1 MCTIVAVGPF
11 EIYGKE
17 ITVMTLAVTQ
27 VKQRPLSDR
36 IQRLKQRLFASPY
49 EVDIERMRYYTRTW
63 KQMEKAPP
71 ALRAAHALRETLGNM
86 SIRINE
92 DELLV
97 GSKTF
102 KPVASVVGIER
113 SLVSAAIRKA
123 LLIREGKLSEERLKL
138 LSGMGGHS
146 PEFDREVINMPEEV
160 YRELKEEIL
169 PYWEGRDLR
178 SLKAEFWRKRG
189 VAPDATEVAHSVDL
203 QGHII
208 VGLRRVLNIGFNGI
222 YEWATKALSE
232 LKEDSK
238 DYETRKNFYEAVQV
252 AARAVCDFSNRYAA
266 LAEEMAQKVEGQRR
280 KELLEIAERC
290 RWVPANPPRSF
301 LEALQSVWMTQVV
314 LAISYG
320 DDGVHTVGRLDQL
333 LYPYYKQDIEKGLI
347 TPEQALEYLEE
358 YLIKV
363 SHFLVFGP
371 NNVTIGGV
379 DRNGE
384 DATNELSY
392 LFLDAH
398 DALGGGLRKSF
409 SVRISART
417 PRAFLERAC
426 QTLRIGA
433 GIAFFN
439 DEVIIRD
446 LLKDGYSLEDA
457 RDYAIVGCA
466 EPTGS
471 CNNNGYTAGTGIHL
485 TQVLELALNEGC
497 RFRDGKRVGA
507 PTPPASTFKTFEDV
521 KGAFLGQL
529 SYVVSAAVRHG
540 DIKDEVIAKYF
551 PNPLL
556 SSTIEGC
563 LESGYDIAQGGA
575 RYSHVTLGAQGL
587 ATVTNSLSAIRW
599 AVFEEKLLTME
610 ELVNH
615 LRNNFAGAESV
626 RQLLL
631 RKAPKYGN
639 DDLRAD
645 ELAEWVTSV
654 LEHEVRSHR
663 SRVLGGCYRPLLISS
678 GTHVTEGLVCGAS
691 ADGRL
696 ARAPVSNGIS
706 PTNGTETNGATAVLH
721 SVSRACKACLSS
733 GTTFNMRLSPG
744 VIKTDEGLDKLTSMI
759 EAYFLLGGRHIQF
772 NPVDVETLKDAQKH
786 PENYPDLV
794 VKVSGYSFRF
804 IDLSKPL
811 QDDIIARTEFGE
823 I

>member
-1 MCTIVAVGPF
+1 MSL
-11 EIYGKE
+11 
-17 ITVMTLAVTQ
+17 LAAQ
-27 VKQRPLSDR
+27 VKQKPVSER
-36 IQRLKQRLFASPY
+36 IARLKQRLLATPY
-49 EVDIERMRYYTRTW
+49 EVDIERPRYYTRVW

-71 ALRAAHALRETLGNM
+71 AIRAAHALSETLHNM
-86 SIRINE
+86 SIRIDD

-102 KPVASVVGIER
+102 KPVASVLGIER
-113 SLVSAAIRKA
+113 NLISAAIRKA
-123 LLIREGKLSEERLKL
+123 ILVREGKLSEEKLKA

-146 PEFDREVINMPEEV
+146 PEFDREVLHMPDEV

-169 PYWEGRDLR
+169 PYWEGKDLR
-178 SLKAEFWRKRG
+178 SLKAEYWRRRG
-189 VAPDATEVAHSVDL
+189 VDPDATEVAHSVDL

-208 VGLRRVLNIGFNGI
+208 IGLRRVLEIGFNGI
-222 YEWATKALSE
+222 YEWATKALGE

-238 DYETRKNFYEAVQV
+238 DYRVRKDFYEAVQV
-252 AARAVCDFSNRYAA
+252 AARAVCDFSHRYAA
-266 LAEEMAQKVEGQRR
+266 LAEEMAQKASGQRR
-280 KELLEIAERC
+280 NELLEIAGRC

-333 LYPYYKQDIEKGLI
+333 LYPYYKRDVENGVI
-347 TPEQALEYLEE
+347 TQEQALEYLEE

-371 NNVTIGGV
+371 NNVTVGGV
-379 DRNGE
+379 DRNGN

-392 LFLDAH
+392 MFIDAH

-409 SVRISART
+409 SVRISTRT
-417 PRAFLERAC
+417 PRAFLERVC
-426 QTLRIGA
+426 GTLRQNA
-433 GIAFFN
+433 GVAFFN

-446 LLKDGYSLEDA
+446 LMKDGYSIEDA

-471 CNNNGYTAGTGIHL
+471 CNNNGYTAGTGVHL

-497 RFRDGKRVGA
+497 RMRDGKRVGA
-507 PTPPASTFKTFEDV
+507 PTPPASTFRTFEDV
-521 KGAFLGQL
+521 KEAFLGQL

-540 DIKDEVIAKYF
+540 DIKDEVIARNF
-551 PNPLL
+551 LNPLL

-575 RYSHVTLGAQGL
+575 RYSHVVLGAQGL
-587 ATVTNSLSAIRW
+587 ATVVNSLSAIRW

-615 LRNNFAGAESV
+615 LRNNFAGAENV

-639 DDLRAD
+639 DDPRVD
-645 ELAEWVTSV
+645 ELAEWVTAV
-654 LEHEVRSHR
+654 FEQEVRGHR
-663 SRVLGGCYRPLLISS
+663 SRVLGGPYRPLLISS
-678 GTHVTEGLVCGAS
+678 GTQVTEGLVCGAS

-696 ARAPVSNGIS
+696 ARTAVSNGIS
-706 PTNGTETNGATAVLH
+706 PSNGTESKGATAVLH
-721 SVSRACKACLSS
+721 SVAKACKACLSG
-733 GTTFNMRLSPG
+733 GTTLNMNLSPG
-744 VIKTDEGLDKLTSMI
+744 VIKTDEGLDKLVSMI
-759 EAYFLLGGRHIQF
+759 EAYFVLGGRHIQF

-786 PENYPDLV
+786 PEKYPDLI

>member
-1 MCTIVAVGPF
+1 MSLSVA
-11 EIYGKE
+11 
-17 ITVMTLAVTQ
+17 Q
-27 VKQRPLSDR
+27 VKEKPISDR
-36 IQRLKQRLFASPY
+36 IVRLKQHLLASPY
-49 EVDIERMRYYTRTW
+49 EADIERARYYTRTW
-63 KQMEKAPP
+63 KQTEKVPP
-71 ALRAAHALRETLGNM
+71 AMRAAQALRETLHNM
-86 SIRINE
+86 SIRIDD

-97 GSKTF
+97 GAKTF
-102 KPVASVVGIER
+102 KSVASVLGIER
-113 SLVSAAIRKA
+113 NLISGAIRKA
-123 LLIREGKLSEERLKL
+123 ILLREGKLSEEIQKA
-138 LSGMGGHS
+138 LSRMGGHS
-146 PEFDREVINMPEEV
+146 PDFDREVCNMPEEV
-160 YRELKEEIL
+160 YRELKDEIL
-169 PYWEGRDLR
+169 PYWQGRDLQ
-178 SLKAEFWRKRG
+178 SLKGEFWKKRG
-189 VAPDATEVAHSVDL
+189 VDLDATEAAHSVDL

-208 VGLRRVLNIGFNGI
+208 IGLRRVLNIGFNGI
-222 YEWATKALSE
+222 YEWAGKALGE
-232 LKEDSK
+232 LKKDSEDYKVQK
-238 DYETRKNFYEAVQV
+238 DFYEAVQV
-252 AARAVCDFSNRYAA
+252 AAMAVCDFSNRYAVLCEE
-266 LAEEMAQKVEGQRR
+266 LAQGTQGQRR

-290 RWVPANPPRSF
+290 RWTPANPPRNF
-301 LEALQSVWMTQVV
+301 IEALQSIWMTQVV

-333 LYPYYKQDIEKGLI
+333 LYPYYKQDAEKGSI
-347 TPEQALEYLEE
+347 TREEALQFLEE

-379 DRNGE
+379 DQNGE

-392 LFLDAH
+392 LFLDAN
-398 DALGGGLRKSF
+398 DSLGGGLRKSF
-409 SVRISART
+409 SVRISAKT
-417 PRAFLERAC
+417 PRTFMDRAC
-426 QTLRIGA
+426 QTLRLGA

-446 LLKDGYSLEDA
+446 LQKDGYSLEDA

-485 TQVLELALNEGC
+485 TQVLELTLNEGC
-497 RFRDGKRVGA
+497 RLRDGKRVGA
-507 PTPPASTFKTFEDV
+507 QTPSASTFKTFEDV
-521 KGAFLGQL
+521 KEAFLGQL
-529 SYVVSAAVRHG
+529 SYIANAAARHG
-540 DIKDEVIAKYF
+540 DIKDEVIAKHF
-551 PNPLL
+551 LNPLL

-587 ATVTNSLSAIRW
+587 ATVVDSLNAIRW

-615 LRNNFAGAESV
+615 LRNNFAGAENV

-639 DDLRAD
+639 DDTRAD

-654 LEHEVRSHR
+654 LEHEARSHK
-663 SRVLGGCYRPLLISS
+663 SRVLGGFYRPLLVSS
-678 GTHVTEGLVCGAS
+678 GTQVIEGLFCGAS

-696 ARAPVSNGIS
+696 SRMPVSNGVS
-706 PTNGTETNGATAVLH
+706 PSNGTESNGATAVLH
-721 SVSRACKACLSS
+721 SVSKACKACFSS
-733 GTTFNMRLSPG
+733 GTTFNMNLSPG
-744 VIKTDEGLDKLTSMI
+744 LIKTDEGLGKLASMI

-772 NPVDVETLKDAQKH
+772 NPVDAETLKDAQKH
-786 PENYPDLV
+786 PENYSDLI

-804 IDLSKPL
+804 VDLSKSL
-811 QDDIIARTEFGE
+811 QDDIIARTKFST

>member
-1 MCTIVAVGPF
+1 MSLLTTPI
-11 EIYGKE
+11 
-17 ITVMTLAVTQ
+17 
-27 VKQRPLSDR
+27 KQKPVSDR
-36 IQRLKQRLFASPY
+36 IARLKQRLLATPY
-49 EVDIERMRYYTRTW
+49 EVDIERPRYYTRVW

-71 ALRAAHALRETLGNM
+71 AMRAACAFSETLRNM
-86 SIRINE
+86 SIRIND

-102 KPVASVVGIER
+102 KPVASVLGIER
-113 SLVSAAIRKA
+113 NLISAAIRKA
-123 LLIREGKLSEERLKL
+123 MLVREGKLSEERLKA

-146 PEFDREVINMPEEV
+146 PEFDYEVLHMPDEV
-160 YRELKEEIL
+160 YRELKDEIL
-169 PYWEGRDLR
+169 PYWEGKDLR
-178 SLKAEFWRKRG
+178 SLKAEYWKKRG
-189 VAPDATEVAHSVDL
+189 VEPDATEVAHSVDL

-208 VGLRRVLNIGFNGI
+208 IGLRRVLEIGFNGI
-222 YEWATKALSE
+222 FEWARKAVAE
-232 LKEDSK
+232 LKQDSK
-238 DYETRKNFYEAVQV
+238 DYQVRKDFYEAVQV

-266 LAEEMAQKVEGQRR
+266 LAEDMAQKASGQRR

-301 LEALQSVWMTQVV
+301 IEALQSVWMTQVV

-333 LYPYYKQDIEKGLI
+333 LYPFYKRDVENSVI
-347 TPEQALEYLEE
+347 TREQALEFVEE

-363 SHFLVFGP
+363 SYFLVFGP
-371 NNVTIGGV
+371 NNVTVGGV

-384 DATNELSY
+384 DATNEISY
-392 LFLDAH
+392 MFLDAH

-409 SVRISART
+409 SVRIAAKT

-426 QTLRIGA
+426 QTLRQGA
-433 GIAFFN
+433 GVAFFN

-446 LLKDGYSLEDA
+446 LMKDGYSVEDA

-471 CNNNGYTAGTGIHL
+471 CNNNGYTAGTGVHL

-497 RFRDGKRVGA
+497 RLRDGKRVGA

-521 KGAFLGQL
+521 KEAFLGQL

-540 DIKDEVIAKYF
+540 DIKDEVIAKHF
-551 PNPLL
+551 LNPLL

-575 RYSHVTLGAQGL
+575 RYSHVGLGAQGL
-587 ATVTNSLSAIRW
+587 ATVVNSLSAIRW

-615 LRNNFAGAESV
+615 LRNNFADAENV

-639 DDLRAD
+639 DDPKVD
-645 ELAEWVTSV
+645 ELAEWVTAV
-654 LEHEVRSHR
+654 FEQEVRGHR
-663 SRVLGGCYRPLLISS
+663 SRVLNGPYRPLLISS
-678 GTHVTEGLVCGAS
+678 GTQVTEGLVCGAS
-691 ADGRL
+691 ADGRG

-706 PTNGTETNGATAVLH
+706 PSNGTESNGATAVLH
-721 SVSRACKACLSS
+721 SVSKACKAYLSG
-733 GTTFNMRLSPG
+733 GTTFNMNLAPG
-744 VIKTDEGLDKLTSMI
+744 LIKTDEGLDKLVSMI
-759 EAYFLLGGRHIQF
+759 EAYFILGGRHIQF

-786 PENYPDLV
+786 PENYPDLI

>member
-1 MCTIVAVGPF
+1 MSL
-11 EIYGKE
+11 
-17 ITVMTLAVTQ
+17 LATR
-27 VKQRPLSDR
+27 VKQKPLSDR
-36 IQRLKQRLFASPY
+36 IARLKQRLLTSPY
-49 EVDIERMRYYTRTW
+49 EADIERARYYTRVW

-71 ALRAAHALRETLGNM
+71 AMRAAQALKETLHNM
-86 SIRINE
+86 SIRIDD

-97 GSKTF
+97 GAKTY
-102 KPVASVVGIER
+102 KRVASILGIER
-113 SLVSAAIRKA
+113 NLVSAAVRKA
-123 LLIREGKLSEERLKL
+123 LLLREGKLSEERLKA

-146 PEFDREVINMPEEV
+146 PEFDHEVLHMPEET
-160 YRELKEEIL
+160 YRELKDEIL
-169 PYWEGRDLR
+169 PYWEGRNLG
-178 SLKAEFWRKRG
+178 SLKTELWRKRG
-189 VAPDATEVAHSVDL
+189 VDPDTAQVAHSVDL

-208 VGLRRVLNIGFNGI
+208 IGLRRVLEIGFNGI
-222 YEWATKALSE
+222 YEWATRALGE
-232 LKEDSK
+232 LKKDSK
-238 DYETRKNFYEAVQV
+238 DYETRKDFYQAVQV
-252 AARAVCDFSNRYAA
+252 AAKAVCDFSNRYAA
-266 LAEEMAQKVEGQRR
+266 LAEEMAQETEGQR
-280 KELLEIAERC
+280 KEELLEIAGRC
-290 RWVPANPPRSF
+290 RWVPANPPRNF

-333 LYPYYKQDIEKGLI
+333 LYPYYKQDIEKGVI
-347 TPEQALEYLEE
+347 TPEQALEFLQE

-379 DRNGE
+379 DRSGK

-392 LFLDAH
+392 LFLDAN
-398 DALGGGLRKSF
+398 DSLGGGLRKSF
-409 SVRISART
+409 SVRISTKT
-417 PRAFLERAC
+417 PKAFLKRAC
-426 QTLRIGA
+426 QTLRLGA

-471 CNNNGYTAGTGIHL
+471 CNNNGYTAGTGVHL
-485 TQVLELALNEGC
+485 TQVLELALNEG
-497 RFRDGKRVGA
+497 RRLRDGKRVGA
-507 PTPPASTFKTFEDV
+507 PTPSASTFKTFEDV
-521 KGAFLGQL
+521 KEAFLGQL
-529 SYVVSAAVRHG
+529 SYVVDAAVRHG
-540 DIKDEVIAKYF
+540 DIKDEIIAKFF

-575 RYSHVTLGAQGL
+575 RYSHVSLGAQGL
-587 ATVTNSLSAIRW
+587 ATVVNSLSAIRW
-599 AVFEEKLLTME
+599 AVFEEKLLTLE

-615 LRNNFAGAESV
+615 LRNNFAGAENI

-639 DDLRAD
+639 DDPKTD
-645 ELAEWVTSV
+645 ELAEWVTAV
-654 LEHEVRSHR
+654 LEHEARSHI
-663 SRVLGGCYRPLLISS
+663 SRVLRGGYRPLLISS

-696 ARAPVSNGIS
+696 AMKPVSNGIS
-706 PTNGTETNGATAVLH
+706 PTNGTESNGSTAVLH
-721 SVSRACKACLSS
+721 SVAKACKACLSS
-733 GTTFNMRLSPG
+733 GTTLNMNLAPG
-744 VIKTDEGLDKLTSMI
+744 LIKTDEGLDKLVSMI
-759 EAYFLLGGRHIQF
+759 EAYFVLGGRHIQF

-786 PENYPDLV
+786 PENYPDLI

>member
-1 MCTIVAVGPF
+1 MSLLTA
-11 EIYGKE
+11 
-17 ITVMTLAVTQ
+17 Q
-27 VKQRPLSDR
+27 VKQKPLSDR
-36 IQRLKQRLFASPY
+36 IARLKQRLLASRY
-49 EVDIERMRYYTRTW
+49 EVDIERPRYYTRVW

-71 ALRAAHALRETLGNM
+71 AMRAACALSETLHNL
-86 SIRINE
+86 SIRIDD

-102 KPVASVVGIER
+102 KPVASVLGIER
-113 SLVSAAIRKA
+113 NLISAAIRKA
-123 LLIREGKLSEERLKL
+123 ILLREGNLSEERLKA

-146 PEFDREVINMPEEV
+146 PEFDHEVLHMPEEI
-160 YRELKEEIL
+160 YRELRDDIL
-169 PYWEGRDLR
+169 SYWEGRNLA
-178 SLKAEFWRKRG
+178 SLKVELWKKRG
-189 VAPDATEVAHSVDL
+189 VDLDATAVAHSADL

-208 VGLRRVLNIGFNGI
+208 IGLRRVLEIGFNGI
-222 YEWATKALSE
+222 YQWATKALGE
-232 LKEDSK
+232 LRKDDK
-238 DYETRKNFYEAVQV
+238 DYEVRKDFYEAVQV
-252 AARAVCDFSNRYAA
+252 AARAVCNFSNRYAA
-266 LAEEMAQKVEGQRR
+266 LAERMAQKAEGQRR
-280 KELLEIAERC
+280 KELLAIAERC

-333 LYPYYKQDIEKGLI
+333 LYPFYKHDVENGVI
-347 TPEQALEYLEE
+347 TREQALEFLEE

-379 DRNGE
+379 DRNGN

-392 LFLDAH
+392 MFLDAH
-398 DALGGGLRKSF
+398 DGLGGGLRKSF
-409 SVRISART
+409 SVRISNST

-426 QTLRIGA
+426 RTLRQGA
-433 GIAFFN
+433 GTAFFN

-446 LLKDGYSLEDA
+446 LRKDGYSLEDA

-471 CNNNGYTAGTGIHL
+471 CNNNGYTAGTGMHL

-497 RFRDGKRVGA
+497 RLWDGKRVGA
-507 PTPPASTFKTFEDV
+507 PTPPASTFRTFEDV
-521 KGAFLGQL
+521 KEAFLGQL
-529 SYVVSAAVRHG
+529 SYIVAAAVRHG
-540 DIKDEVIAKYF
+540 DIKDEVVAKYF

-575 RYSHVTLGAQGL
+575 RYSHVVLGAQGL
-587 ATVTNSLSAIRW
+587 ATVVNSLSAIRW

-615 LRNNFAGAESV
+615 LRNNFAGAENI

-639 DDLRAD
+639 DDSKVD

-654 LEHEVRSHR
+654 VEQEVRSHR
-663 SRVLGGCYRPLLISS
+663 SRVLNGPYRPLMISS
-678 GTHVTEGLVCGAS
+678 GTQITEGLVCGAS
-691 ADGRL
+691 ADGRR

-706 PTNGTETNGATAVLH
+706 PSNGTETNGATAVLH
-721 SVSRACKACLSS
+721 SVAKACKACLSG
-733 GTTFNMRLSPG
+733 GTTFNMNLQPG
-744 VIKTDEGLDKLTSMI
+744 VIKTDEGLDKLVSMI
-759 EAYFLLGGRHIQF
+759 EAYFILGGRHIQF

-786 PENYPDLV
+786 PENYPDLI